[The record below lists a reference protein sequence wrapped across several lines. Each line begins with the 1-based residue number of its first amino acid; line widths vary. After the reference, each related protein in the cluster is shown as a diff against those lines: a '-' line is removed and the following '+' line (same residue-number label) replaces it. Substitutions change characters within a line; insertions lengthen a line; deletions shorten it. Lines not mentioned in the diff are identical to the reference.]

1 MTEQQLS
8 ELKSL
13 YYDFV
18 YIRAYHNASPLAERM
33 LQIDERFEKLVKELM
48 RAQINAEYDLNT

>member
-1 MTEQQLS
+1 MTQEQLS

-18 YIRAYHNASPLAERM
+18 YVRAYHSSSPLAGRM
-33 LQIDERFEKLVKELM
+33 EEIDKKFEKFIQRM
-48 RAQINAEYDLNT
+48 IAQTPIKQVQ